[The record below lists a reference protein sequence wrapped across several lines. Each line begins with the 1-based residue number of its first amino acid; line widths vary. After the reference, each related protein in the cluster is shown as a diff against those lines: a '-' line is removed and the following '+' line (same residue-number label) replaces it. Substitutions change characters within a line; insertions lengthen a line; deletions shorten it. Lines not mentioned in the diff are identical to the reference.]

1 MRKLKYVKLF
11 EDFGKDNLEIVLEK
25 YINDD
30 IKDYEI
36 YQNLE
41 ILIIN
46 ENMLSSLK
54 DKWISVKDKSN
65 DLVLDFLVKM
75 YIKIGNTFN
84 NFKKF
89 IGKIFKL
96 LFWLVDKISKFK
108 EKHPKLFKIILLSSL
123 IIFLIIISSSSA
135 YAGNTKPLLDAGS
148 KLIID
153 GTTTVEINHVS
164 VFIGYLDKVDIGLS
178 GQELA
183 KYKSILVDL
192 KDGKIDGTWNI
203 SEVKS
208 VIELAKNSL
217 SKFLNNVDKNDIVV
231 DHARLGRIDF
241 GGSNAQLLVN
251 DFANVGRRF
260 VDFDHNEF
268 INNGIKTVDA
278 KFINASGEI
287 ISSHSSIGSISN

>member
-153 GTTTVEINHVS
+153 GTTVEINHVN

-208 VIELAKNSL
+208 VIELAQNSL
-217 SKFLNNVDKNDIVV
+217 SKFLNNVDKNDIV
-231 DHARLGRIDF
+231 
-241 GGSNAQLLVN
+241 GSNVQLLVN
-251 DFANVGRRF
+251 DFADVGRRF

-287 ISSHSSIGSISN
+287 ISRHSSIGSISN

>member
-153 GTTTVEINHVS
+153 GTTVEINHVN
-164 VFIGYLDKVDIGLS
+164 VFIGYLDKVDVGLS

-208 VIELAKNSL
+208 VIELAQNSL
-217 SKFLNNVDKNDIVV
+217 SKFLNNVDKNDIV
-231 DHARLGRIDF
+231 
-241 GGSNAQLLVN
+241 GSNVQLLVN
-251 DFANVGRRF
+251 DFADVGRRF

-287 ISSHSSIGSISN
+287 ISSHSSIGPNLKDE